1 MKKALIFGATGF
13 IGSYLLSDLLN
24 NPEYE
29 QVTIVVRKNPNIA
42 HPRLNVLNGDFDS
55 LVSLKENLVAD
66 DVFIA
71 LGTTKK
77 KIPKQNEY
85 YKIDHDYPV
94 LAAKLAKENG
104 AKSVFL
110 VTSVGAK
117 AQSKVFYIRTKG
129 ETERDIAALG
139 FEHTHIFRPS
149 MLLGNRL
156 EHRPMEKTLIALWS
170 FINPVFV
177 GKLAPYKGID
187 GKDVAQ
193 AMVAAA
199 RNQTEKLKIY
209 QWNEMHALVRRR
221 AVSI

>member
-13 IGSYLLSDLLN
+13 IGSYLLLDLLN

-29 QVTIVVRKNPNIA
+29 QVTIVVRKSPNMA
-42 HPRLNVLNGDFDS
+42 HPRLKVLIGDFNS
-55 LVSLKENLVAD
+55 LSSLKETLVAD

-71 LGTTKK
+71 LGTTRK
-77 KIPKQNEY
+77 KIPQQNEY

-94 LAAKLAKENG
+94 LAATFAKENG

-110 VTSVGAK
+110 VTAVGAK
-117 AQSKVFYIRTKG
+117 SRSKVFYVRTKG

-149 MLLGNRL
+149 MLLGTRT
-156 EHRPMEKTLIALWS
+156 EHRPMEKTLIKLWS
-170 FINPVFV
+170 LIDPVLV

-209 QWNEMHALVRRR
+209 QWTEMHALV
-221 AVSI
+221 SS